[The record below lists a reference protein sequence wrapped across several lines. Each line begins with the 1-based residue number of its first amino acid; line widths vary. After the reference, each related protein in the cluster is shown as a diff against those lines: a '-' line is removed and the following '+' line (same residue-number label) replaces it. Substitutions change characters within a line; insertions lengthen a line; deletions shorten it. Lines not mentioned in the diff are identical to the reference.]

1 MKISKNTA
9 TDLIREIS
17 SVIDYDIN
25 IMDENGIIMAST
37 DPLRPGQFHEG
48 AHLVIKE
55 NLRELPVY
63 YDDEYAGCKK
73 GINLPLFSDDNII
86 GVVGITGEVSETSR
100 YAKIIKK
107 VTEILVKDF
116 ETIQQKD
123 KKEHA
128 RMLFISNWINDELD
142 DPDHLADTLR
152 KYHLDPHSPMTAAL
166 ISLSDPEYSI
176 SEFLDS
182 RIDKT
187 HILTGYNNDF
197 GMLIGN
203 FDSAAKFRDY
213 LEPRF
218 NSEFPQEAYL
228 CIIGTCYPDCK
239 SAVESFRQARRAMSL
254 KRNCSSGIYLYDDLL
269 LDIIIASVDID
280 HKKRFTDMIFRNCN
294 DNEINDVIHFIN
306 IYYKNNGSINAIARE
321 LFIHNNTV
329 QYKISK
335 IINRTGLDPRIT
347 KDLISLYLAGRWYH
361 S

>member
-1 MKISKNTA
+1 MRISKNTA

-123 KKEHA
+123 KRACAHA
-128 RMLFISNWINDELD
+128 LHQQLD
-142 DPDHLADTLR
+142 KR
-152 KYHLDPHSPMTAAL
+152 
-166 ISLSDPEYSI
+166 
-176 SEFLDS
+176 
-182 RIDKT
+182 R
-187 HILTGYNNDF
+187 
-197 GMLIGN
+197 
-203 FDSAAKFRDY
+203 
-213 LEPRF
+213 
-218 NSEFPQEAYL
+218 
-228 CIIGTCYPDCK
+228 
-239 SAVESFRQARRAMSL
+239 ARRS
-254 KRNCSSGIYLYDDLL
+254 
-269 LDIIIASVDID
+269 
-280 HKKRFTDMIFRNCN
+280 
-294 DNEINDVIHFIN
+294 
-306 IYYKNNGSINAIARE
+306 
-321 LFIHNNTV
+321 
-329 QYKISK
+329 
-335 IINRTGLDPRIT
+335 
-347 KDLISLYLAGRWYH
+347 
-361 S
+361 

>member
-166 ISLSDPEYSI
+166 ISLSGPEYSI

-187 HILTGYNNDF
+187 HILTGYNLS
-197 GMLIGN
+197 LI
-203 FDSAAKFRDY
+203 
-213 LEPRF
+213 
-218 NSEFPQEAYL
+218 
-228 CIIGTCYPDCK
+228 
-239 SAVESFRQARRAMSL
+239 
-254 KRNCSSGIYLYDDLL
+254 
-269 LDIIIASVDID
+269 
-280 HKKRFTDMIFRNCN
+280 
-294 DNEINDVIHFIN
+294 
-306 IYYKNNGSINAIARE
+306 
-321 LFIHNNTV
+321 
-329 QYKISK
+329 
-335 IINRTGLDPRIT
+335 RI
-347 KDLISLYLAGRWYH
+347 
-361 S
+361 

>member
-100 YAKIIKK
+100 YARIIKK

-142 DPDHLADTLR
+142 DPDHLAENQPE
-152 KYHLDPHSPMTAAL
+152 DPG
-166 ISLSDPEYSI
+166 ISD
-176 SEFLDS
+176 
-182 RIDKT
+182 
-187 HILTGYNNDF
+187 
-197 GMLIGN
+197 
-203 FDSAAKFRDY
+203 
-213 LEPRF
+213 
-218 NSEFPQEAYL
+218 
-228 CIIGTCYPDCK
+228 CCYRC
-239 SAVESFRQARRAMSL
+239 RR
-254 KRNCSSGIYLYDDLL
+254 CG
-269 LDIIIASVDID
+269 
-280 HKKRFTDMIFRNCN
+280 
-294 DNEINDVIHFIN
+294 
-306 IYYKNNGSINAIARE
+306 
-321 LFIHNNTV
+321 
-329 QYKISK
+329 
-335 IINRTGLDPRIT
+335 
-347 KDLISLYLAGRWYH
+347 
-361 S
+361 